1 MGLVLGVGGVFT
13 CSCWVWSR
21 GDWPTGHGQL
31 ILGARQLGSHW
42 ELHARRGS
50 RRRTHQRAKASYI
63 MKLISLA
70 SAAACASAFTA
81 PISAR
86 GTLSHSA
93 AVSSTALRSTRRDPI
108 TGKIYVGEPEP
119 LEELADL
126 VGGLLGGLGRVA
138 DGLLGPAPVPIPIP
152 VEDERE
158 QQAPDNGQMP
168 PRDPYKYPGT
178 Y

>member
-1 MGLVLGVGGVFT
+1 MFKLF
-13 CSCWVWSR
+13 
-21 GDWPTGHGQL
+21 
-31 ILGARQLGSHW
+31 
-42 ELHARRGS
+42 
-50 RRRTHQRAKASYI
+50 I
-63 MKLISLA
+63 MKLLTLA
-70 SAAACASAFTA
+70 ATAACVSAFTA
-81 PISAR
+81 PISGVR
-86 GTLSHSA
+86 TK
-93 AVSSTALRSTRRDPI
+93 TAIIQPRRTRASVALESTRKDPR

-158 QQAPDNGQMP
+158 QAPEQP
-168 PRDPYKYPGT
+168 PVGNDPYKYPGT